1 MAAVILTKYYRE
13 CDKELGDINRYSLG
27 QKQQT
32 GYLQSHQ
39 RHGLNMESLP
49 FKTKQGHIPHLFP

>member
-13 CDKELGDINRYSLG
+13 FDKELGTSTDTE
-27 QKQQT
+27 QT
-32 GYLQSHQ
+32 DYLQSHQ